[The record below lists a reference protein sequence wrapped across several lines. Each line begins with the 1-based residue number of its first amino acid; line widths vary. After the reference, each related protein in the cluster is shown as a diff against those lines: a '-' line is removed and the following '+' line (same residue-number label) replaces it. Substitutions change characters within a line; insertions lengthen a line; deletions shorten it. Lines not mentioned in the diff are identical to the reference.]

1 MVCLL
6 SSHVFCQKVFD
17 ALYSKDL
24 LLYYDS
30 VMINFIFFPKNTL
43 VSIIFM
49 PFLWVAGFAGFPD
62 FSVVVFFVVVV
73 VVVLFVIY
81 LGWFLSLND
90 IIWMDFSRFYH

>member
-24 LLYYDS
+24 LLYYES
-30 VMINFIFFPKNTL
+30 VMIIFIFFPKNTL

-49 PFLWVAGFAGFPD
+49 PFLWVAGIAGYPV
-62 FSVVVFFVVVV
+62 FSVVVFVVL
-73 VVVLFVIY
+73 VVVLLF
-81 LGWFLSLND
+81 
-90 IIWMDFSRFYH
+90 FSWVGFFR